1 MDTQKIRA
9 VLTAARLG
17 SLSKAAEEF
26 SYTPSAFSHMLS
38 SFEQELGICVFKRC
52 STGVSWS
59 EEGAAIAPQ
68 LEALLKSEQELLD
81 AVSLLMR
88 EKHREIR
95 IATYSSISRNLLS
108 RLLAD
113 FKRLYPGILLS
124 VHVADDLRGW
134 LEQERADVVFAD
146 NDVLE
151 GTQWCPILSD
161 HYVAIAPPDWLVGKE
176 VISREELYR
185 YPHIFTGDSY
195 LRSALD
201 PSRFSELIYFKSEDD
216 LSLLDM
222 VRAGMGVALM
232 PRLSLG
238 KGIGDLR
245 VLELCPHI
253 ERTLGFSY
261 RRLLRQDPE
270 VLRFVKYIKRQI
282 PLLRQKECD

>member
-9 VLTAARLG
+9 VLAAARLG

-38 SFEQELGICVFKRC
+38 GFEEELGICVFKRS

-59 EEGAAIAPQ
+59 EEGAVIAPR
-68 LEALLKSEQELLD
+68 LEALAESERELLD
-81 AVSLLMR
+81 AVSSLIR
-88 EKHREIR
+88 EKRREIR

-113 FKRLYPGILLS
+113 FKKTYPSIRLS

-151 GTQWCPILSD
+151 GTQWCPILFD
-161 HYVAIAPPDWLVGKE
+161 RYVAIAPSDWLVGKDE
-176 VISREELYR
+176 ISREELYSQ
-185 YPHIFTGDSY
+185 PHIFTDDSY

-201 PSRFSELIYFKSEDD
+201 PARFCELIYFRSEDD
-216 LSLLDM
+216 LALLDM
-222 VRAGMGVALM
+222 VRAGMGIALM

-238 KGIGDLR
+238 EDLCGLR

-253 ERTLGFSY
+253 ERTLGFSC
-261 RRLLRQDPE
+261 RRRSEQTPE
-270 VLRFVKYIKRQI
+270 VLHFVRYIKRHV
-282 PLLRQKECD
+282 PLIR